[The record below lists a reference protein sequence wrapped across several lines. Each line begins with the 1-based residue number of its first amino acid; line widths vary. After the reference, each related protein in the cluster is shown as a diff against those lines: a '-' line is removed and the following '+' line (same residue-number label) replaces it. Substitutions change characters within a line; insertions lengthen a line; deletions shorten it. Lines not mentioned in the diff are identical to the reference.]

1 MSSHCRFYGGLPPA
15 FVDLQEL
22 YIKVC
27 EKDWVRQTLKGRRKK
42 RDVEIERDAFEST
55 THAHTNTQ

>member
-27 EKDWVRQTLKGRRKK
+27 ESVTEGLGKADFEGEEEK
-42 RDVEIERDAFEST
+42 ERCGNRERCI
-55 THAHTNTQ
+55 